1 LTEATGNPTFD
12 SLIMAAIEVR
22 DLKKSYGSLVA
33 VDGISFQVERGECFG
48 LLGPNGAGKSTTIH
62 CVVGALRPDSGEV
75 RLDGEADPTRPSVR
89 AKIGVAPQP
98 IALYEDLTAEE
109 NLEFFGKLYSL
120 GGKVLQTRIEMAL
133 ESSGL
138 AARRKDRVS
147 TYSGGMQR
155 RLNLVCG
162 ILHDPPVILLD
173 EPTVGVD
180 PQSRNLIFDSI
191 EALKRL
197 GRTIVYTTHYMEEAQ
212 RLCDRVAIIDQGK
225 ILALDT
231 VEGLLR
237 AHGGP
242 PTVQVEFARKPAGLE
257 DLGGEWEEN
266 RLRVRTERPME
277 VLGRVAGM
285 GDAFQH
291 VSIERADL
299 EAVFLHLTGKKLRD

>member
-1 LTEATGNPTFD
+1 MDIHPIPGRAYTPRLA
-12 SLIMAAIEVR
+12 SIEVK
-22 DLKKSYGSLVA
+22 DLRKSYGPVVA
-33 VDGISFQVERGECFG
+33 VDGISFRVERGECFG

-75 RLDGEADPTRPSVR
+75 LLEGESDPTRPSVR
-89 AKIGVAPQP
+89 AKVGVSPQS

-109 NLEFFGKLYSL
+109 NLEFFGKLYGLSGDL
-120 GGKVLQTRIEMAL
+120 LKTRIEMAL
-133 ESSGL
+133 EFSGL
-138 AARRKDRVS
+138 AARRKDRIA

-180 PQSRNLIFDSI
+180 PQSRNLIFDNI

-212 RLCDRVAIIDQGK
+212 RLCDRVAIVDQGK

-237 AHGGP
+237 AHGGA
-242 PTVQVEFARKPAGLE
+242 PTVHVEFAHKPGGFE
-257 DLGGEWEEN
+257 DIGGEWDGN
-266 RLRVRTERPME
+266 QLRVQTERPMD
-277 VLGRVAGM
+277 VLGRVAGH
-285 GDAFQH
+285 GDALQH
-291 VSIERADL
+291 VSIDRPDL

>member
-1 LTEATGNPTFD
+1 MP
-12 SLIMAAIEVR
+12 AIEVR
-22 DLKKSYGSLVA
+22 NLKKSYGAVVA
-33 VDGISFQVERGECFG
+33 VDGISFEVEGGECFG

-75 RLDGEADPTRPSVR
+75 RLDGEADPTRSSVR
-89 AKIGVAPQP
+89 AKMGVAPQP

-109 NLEFFGKLYSL
+109 NLEFFGKLYNL
-120 GGKVLQTRIEMAL
+120 GGDVLKTRIEMAL
-133 ESSGL
+133 EFSGL

-155 RLNLVCG
+155 RLNLVGG

-180 PQSRNLIFDSI
+180 PQSRNLIFDNI

-212 RLCDRVAIIDQGK
+212 RLCDRVAIMDQGK

-242 PTVQVEFARKPAGLE
+242 PTVQVEFAKKPAGFE

-266 RLRVRTERPME
+266 TLRVRTERPME
-277 VLGRVAGM
+277 VLGRVAGI
-285 GDAFQH
+285 GDSFQY